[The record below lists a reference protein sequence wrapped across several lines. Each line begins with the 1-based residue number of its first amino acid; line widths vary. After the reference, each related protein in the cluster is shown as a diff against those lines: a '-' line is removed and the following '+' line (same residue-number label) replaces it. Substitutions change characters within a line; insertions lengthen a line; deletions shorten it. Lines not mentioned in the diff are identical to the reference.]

1 MTRRVCILGSAPSS
15 RDLAP
20 FDDKGVEF
28 WTLAQ
33 RIEKRADRI
42 FEIHCQ
48 EMVNKYLQTKNIKD
62 VASYVNNRYPNN
74 PPVYTI
80 EKFENIINRVDYPL
94 QEVRE
99 LIKSHGGNKHY
110 ISSSIS
116 YMIALAI
123 LEKVDEILI
132 YGVSM
137 THKTEYKQQRPNCEW
152 LLGIASGLGIKIT
165 IPEESPLLKAK
176 KRYGVL

>member
-1 MTRRVCILGSAPSS
+1 MTRRICILGSAPSS

-20 FDDKGVEF
+20 FDDKEVEF

-33 RIEKRADRI
+33 RVEKRADRI
-42 FEIHCQ
+42 FEIHCK
-48 EMVNKYLQTKNIKD
+48 EIIEKRNEEKKVKSLADYL
-62 VASYVNNRYPNN
+62 NNRYPNN

-94 QEVRE
+94 QKAIDFV
-99 LIKSHGGNKHY
+99 KSHGGNEHY

-123 LEKVDEILI
+123 LEQVDEILI

-165 IPEESPLLKAK
+165 IPEQSPLLKAK